1 MDYSKTVQLPQTEF
15 PMRARLAERE
25 PQRLEEWERKGLYR
39 KLQELGKAEGREL
52 FVLHDGPPF
61 ANGHIHLGTALNKRF
76 KDMVV
81 RSKSM
86 DGYRGALR
94 SRLGHPRPA
103 HRVAGRRGA
112 GGRSAP
118 PRDPWNFARP
128 AASTRLKYVD
138 DPARGVSSAW
148 ASGAT
153 GTTPT

>member
-61 ANGHIHLGTALNKRF
+61 ANGHIHLGTALNKTY

-81 RSKSM
+81 RSNSL
-86 DGYRGALR
+86 DGYWAPYVPGRAPHGLPLECHRARALGAQ
-94 SRLGHPRPA
+94 A
-103 HRVAGRRGA
+103 
-112 GGRSAP
+112 
-118 PRDPWNFARP
+118 
-128 AASTRLKYVD
+128 
-138 DPARGVSSAW
+138 
-148 ASGAT
+148 
-153 GTTPT
+153 